1 MNVEHKDDAIKAK
14 GHDGE
19 QGLDDVAEVLEVYK
33 AEYEGGVPPVKSA
46 ISDEVMAIVNEHVFV
61 NGDGTLSIIDDLEA
75 GMCVYGPPTWEEP
88 EPYDPNNLYDPYDP
102 NNVVIDD
109 EPDVY
114 GPLPSVIDAD
124 EQ

>member
-1 MNVEHKDDAIKAK
+1 MNVEYKDDDIKAK

-19 QGLDDVAEVLEVYK
+19 QGLDDAAEVLEAYK

-46 ISDEVMAIVNEHVFV
+46 ISDEVMAVVNEHVFV
-61 NGDGTLSIIDDLEA
+61 NDDGTLSIIDDPDI
-75 GMCVYGPPTWEEP
+75 GVCVYGPPTWYDEP
-88 EPYDPNNLYDPYDP
+88 NDPDNPYDPDNP
-102 NNVVIDD
+102 NNVLGLD

-114 GPLPSVIDAD
+114 GPLPSVIDVD

>member
-1 MNVEHKDDAIKAK
+1 MNVEYKDDAIKAK

-19 QGLDDVAEVLEVYK
+19 QGLDDAAEVLEAYK

-46 ISDEVMAIVNEHVFV
+46 ISDEVMAVVNEHVFV
-61 NGDGTLSIIDDLEA
+61 NDDGTLSIIDDPEI

-102 NNVVIDD
+102 NNVIIDD

-114 GPLPSVIDAD
+114 GPLPSVIDVD